1 MVVLDHRDAR
11 PLYLQVKDSLRRM
24 MLTGLLAPGEKLPSV
39 RALATQLA
47 INPNT
52 IQRAYG
58 ELETEGY
65 VYSVSGRG
73 SFVAGTDSGQA
84 QRIRELTAAG
94 VGEDTRGR
102 IRIRRL
108 EEMAKEN
115 RDLAALLEHYYERG
129 YLKNERYTL

>member
-1 MVVLDHRDAR
+1 MT
-11 PLYLQVKDSLRRM
+11 LQEMSHTYHSQHAALR
-24 MLTGLLAPGEKLPSV
+24 
-39 RALATQLA
+39 
-47 INPNT
+47 
-52 IQRAYG
+52 
-58 ELETEGY
+58 
-65 VYSVSGRG
+65 
-73 SFVAGTDSGQA
+73 

-102 IRIRRL
+102 IRIRRWG

>member
-1 MVVLDHRDAR
+1 MT
-11 PLYLQVKDSLRRM
+11 LQEMSHTYRSQHAALR
-24 MLTGLLAPGEKLPSV
+24 
-39 RALATQLA
+39 
-47 INPNT
+47 
-52 IQRAYG
+52 
-58 ELETEGY
+58 
-65 VYSVSGRG
+65 
-73 SFVAGTDSGQA
+73 

-129 YLKNERYTL
+129 LSLIHISEPTRRRTLSRMPSAA

>member
-1 MVVLDHRDAR
+1 MTLQEMSHTYRSQHAVLR
-11 PLYLQVKDSLRRM
+11 
-24 MLTGLLAPGEKLPSV
+24 
-39 RALATQLA
+39 
-47 INPNT
+47 
-52 IQRAYG
+52 
-58 ELETEGY
+58 
-65 VYSVSGRG
+65 
-73 SFVAGTDSGQA
+73 
-84 QRIRELTAAG
+84 QRIRELTATG

>member
-1 MVVLDHRDAR
+1 MTLQEMSHTYRSQHAVLR
-11 PLYLQVKDSLRRM
+11 
-24 MLTGLLAPGEKLPSV
+24 
-39 RALATQLA
+39 
-47 INPNT
+47 
-52 IQRAYG
+52 
-58 ELETEGY
+58 
-65 VYSVSGRG
+65 
-73 SFVAGTDSGQA
+73 

-94 VGEDTRGR
+94 VGEDTRRR

>member
-1 MVVLDHRDAR
+1 M
-11 PLYLQVKDSLRRM
+11 
-24 MLTGLLAPGEKLPSV
+24 PSKKASPCHLFGV
-39 RALATQLA
+39 Q
-47 INPNT
+47 
-52 IQRAYG
+52 
-58 ELETEGY
+58 
-65 VYSVSGRG
+65 
-73 SFVAGTDSGQA
+73 D
-84 QRIRELTAAG
+84 

>member
-1 MVVLDHRDAR
+1 MTLQEMSHTYRSQHAVLR
-11 PLYLQVKDSLRRM
+11 
-24 MLTGLLAPGEKLPSV
+24 
-39 RALATQLA
+39 
-47 INPNT
+47 
-52 IQRAYG
+52 
-58 ELETEGY
+58 
-65 VYSVSGRG
+65 
-73 SFVAGTDSGQA
+73 
-84 QRIRELTAAG
+84 QRIRELIAAG

>member
-1 MVVLDHRDAR
+1 MTLQEMSHTYHSQHAVLR
-11 PLYLQVKDSLRRM
+11 
-24 MLTGLLAPGEKLPSV
+24 
-39 RALATQLA
+39 
-47 INPNT
+47 
-52 IQRAYG
+52 QR
-58 ELETEGY
+58 
-65 VYSVSGRG
+65 S
-73 SFVAGTDSGQA
+73 
-84 QRIRELTAAG
+84 RELTAAG

>member
-1 MVVLDHRDAR
+1 MTLQEMSHTYHSQHAVLR
-11 PLYLQVKDSLRRM
+11 
-24 MLTGLLAPGEKLPSV
+24 
-39 RALATQLA
+39 
-47 INPNT
+47 
-52 IQRAYG
+52 
-58 ELETEGY
+58 
-65 VYSVSGRG
+65 
-73 SFVAGTDSGQA
+73 

-94 VGEDTRGR
+94 VEEDTRGR

>member
-1 MVVLDHRDAR
+1 MT
-11 PLYLQVKDSLRRM
+11 LQEMSHTYRSQHAALR
-24 MLTGLLAPGEKLPSV
+24 
-39 RALATQLA
+39 
-47 INPNT
+47 
-52 IQRAYG
+52 
-58 ELETEGY
+58 
-65 VYSVSGRG
+65 
-73 SFVAGTDSGQA
+73 

-108 EEMAKEN
+108 EMAKEN

>member
-1 MVVLDHRDAR
+1 MTLQEMSHTYHSQHAVLR
-11 PLYLQVKDSLRRM
+11 
-24 MLTGLLAPGEKLPSV
+24 
-39 RALATQLA
+39 
-47 INPNT
+47 
-52 IQRAYG
+52 
-58 ELETEGY
+58 
-65 VYSVSGRG
+65 
-73 SFVAGTDSGQA
+73 

-94 VGEDTRGR
+94 VGEDTCGR

>member
-1 MVVLDHRDAR
+1 MT
-11 PLYLQVKDSLRRM
+11 LQEMSHTYHSQHAALR
-24 MLTGLLAPGEKLPSV
+24 
-39 RALATQLA
+39 
-47 INPNT
+47 
-52 IQRAYG
+52 
-58 ELETEGY
+58 
-65 VYSVSGRG
+65 
-73 SFVAGTDSGQA
+73 

-115 RDLAALLEHYYERG
+115 RDLAALLEQYYERG

>member
-1 MVVLDHRDAR
+1 MT
-11 PLYLQVKDSLRRM
+11 LQEMSHTYHSQHAALR
-24 MLTGLLAPGEKLPSV
+24 
-39 RALATQLA
+39 
-47 INPNT
+47 
-52 IQRAYG
+52 
-58 ELETEGY
+58 
-65 VYSVSGRG
+65 
-73 SFVAGTDSGQA
+73 
-84 QRIRELTAAG
+84 QRIRELTAGG